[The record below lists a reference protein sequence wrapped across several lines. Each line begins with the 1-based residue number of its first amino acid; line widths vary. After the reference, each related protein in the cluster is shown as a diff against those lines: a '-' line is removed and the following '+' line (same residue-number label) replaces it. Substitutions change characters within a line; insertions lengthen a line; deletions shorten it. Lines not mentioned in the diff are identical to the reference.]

1 MAEGVCME
9 SKPILSRFRNSI
21 TAQSIRRGLT
31 LAIPF
36 LTLGSF
42 SLLFLNFPSDS
53 YQTFLHNFLNGS
65 AVALLTTLYNISL
78 GSLALVLCITISL
91 SYGLLAEIDMYI
103 LYPVVA
109 LCSYM
114 AFCGGIQ
121 DHEEYVFNAEWVF
134 TAMFITLASCILF
147 RRILKLS
154 DRMEKLHTT
163 GAEYLFNISIQS
175 LFPVIIIIAFF
186 AILGYLLR
194 TAWGSN
200 NITNFGAYIFLKIFD
215 ELSDNLFGI
224 LLYVIITHVLWF
236 FGVHGTNTL
245 EAVSRRLFEPNVSVN
260 QSLLLAGQVPTEIFS
275 KTFLD
280 TFAFLGGCGCA
291 LSFIIALCIASR
303 RSPNRKI
310 AYVALPSAFFNIS
323 EIAVFGFPIIYNFTM
338 AIPFILTP
346 VVLTLISYIAT
357 ASGLVPVVTQS
368 VDWTVPILFSG
379 YKATGSISGSILQLI
394 NLVVGICIYI
404 PFIRRSEQKETAEFQ
419 QIVRQM
425 EQDMEAGESS
435 GNLPLFLSHKYPY
448 NYYAKTLSLDLKN
461 ALHRGQVDFFYQ
473 PQISREGNIHGIEA
487 LLRWQHPVT
496 GYISPPV
503 IFALAYEGGFLNEL
517 NSYLLNRACND
528 ARILDPQLE
537 NDLILSINISAKQ
550 IEENGFFDNTLM
562 VLKKPQLSRIHFA
575 LELTER
581 SAMKITDSLMDDI
594 KKLQN
599 NGISF
604 SLDDFGMGHNSILYL
619 QEGIFDEVKLDGH
632 LVTQLPGNGRS
643 RDIISGIIRMAR
655 SLDLRILAE
664 YVETK
669 EQRDILVEL
678 GCGFYQGYYYSRPL
692 PMDKLVEYIKTAG
705 NTAEGQR

>member
-1 MAEGVCME
+1 M
-9 SKPILSRFRNSI
+9 
-21 TAQSIRRGLT
+21 
-31 LAIPF
+31 
-36 LTLGSF
+36 
-42 SLLFLNFPSDS
+42 
-53 YQTFLHNFLNGS
+53 
-65 AVALLTTLYNISL
+65 
-78 GSLALVLCITISL
+78 
-91 SYGLLAEIDMYI
+91 
-103 LYPVVA
+103 
-109 LCSYM
+109 
-114 AFCGGIQ
+114 
-121 DHEEYVFNAEWVF
+121 
-134 TAMFITLASCILF
+134 
-147 RRILKLS
+147 
-154 DRMEKLHTT
+154 
-163 GAEYLFNISIQS
+163 
-175 LFPVIIIIAFF
+175 
-186 AILGYLLR
+186 
-194 TAWGSN
+194 
-200 NITNFGAYIFLKIFD
+200 
-215 ELSDNLFGI
+215 
-224 LLYVIITHVLWF
+224 
-236 FGVHGTNTL
+236 
-245 EAVSRRLFEPNVSVN
+245 
-260 QSLLLAGQVPTEIFS
+260 
-275 KTFLD
+275 
-280 TFAFLGGCGCA
+280 
-291 LSFIIALCIASR
+291 
-303 RSPNRKI
+303 
-310 AYVALPSAFFNIS
+310 
-323 EIAVFGFPIIYNFTM
+323 FGFPIIYNFTM

-550 IEENGFFDNTLM
+550 IEENGFFDNTYM
-562 VLKKPQLSRIHFA
+562 VLKETQLSKIHFA
-575 LELTER
+575 LEITER

-669 EQRDILVEL
+669 EQRDILAEL